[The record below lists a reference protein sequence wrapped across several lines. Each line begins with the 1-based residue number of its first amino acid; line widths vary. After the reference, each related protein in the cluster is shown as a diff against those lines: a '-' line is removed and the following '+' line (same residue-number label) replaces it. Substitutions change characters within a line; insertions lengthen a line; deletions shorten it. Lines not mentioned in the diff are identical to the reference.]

1 MGRRKDPL
9 PERGPVRRGKPLSRF
24 RIPDP
29 FRTPGRR
36 RAAQIA
42 ALLIFAAAVLYAVF
56 SPPRFPLGDE
66 YIFSPADRDMHKSMI
81 IEPGGRVLLG
91 PSDIRLWGRY
101 PYVYGLEK
109 SAQGEQFFILDMKDH
124 SLQVFPARED
134 GKEEENEDEFES
146 FLEKNGFRMEYAISL
161 HDLFQGPRELRMNLK
176 QQLGKR

>member
-1 MGRRKDPL
+1 M
-9 PERGPVRRGKPLSRF
+9 SRF

-66 YIFSPADRDMHKSMI
+66 YIFSPADRDMHNAMI

-109 SAQGEQFFILDMKDH
+109 SAQGEQYFILDMKDH
-124 SLQVFPARED
+124 SFRLFPVRED
-134 GKEEENEDEFES
+134 GKEEDEDEFES
-146 FLEKNGFRMEYAISL
+146 FLGKNGFRMEHAVSL
-161 HDLFQGPRELRMNLK
+161 RELFQGPRELRMNLK
-176 QQLGKR
+176 QLLGKR